1 LAQKTRNENGK
12 KMSAFP
18 VTLYH
23 NPACATSR
31 RVLAL
36 IEAHGHVPIIVR
48 YLETGWTRERLEI
61 LSHAMHL
68 HPRDLLRR
76 KSLLAAQLDLLEEG
90 VSDERILEAMIR
102 HPELVE
108 RPIVTTPLGTR
119 LCRPPEQVESL
130 LGA

>member
-1 LAQKTRNENGK
+1 
-12 KMSAFP
+12 MSKFP

-23 NPACATSR
+23 NPACPTSR

-36 IEAHGHVPIIVR
+36 IEAHGHLPTIVR
-48 YLETGWTRERLEI
+48 YLETGWTRDRLEA
-61 LSHAMHL
+61 LFHAMHL
-68 HPRDLLRR
+68 RPRDLLRR
-76 KSLLAAQLDLLEEG
+76 QSPLAAELGLLEEG
-90 VSDERILEAMIR
+90 VSDERILVAMVH

-119 LCRPPEQVESL
+119 LCRPAEQVESL

>member
-1 LAQKTRNENGK
+1 
-12 KMSAFP
+12 MSGFP
-18 VTLYH
+18 VILYH

-36 IEAHGHVPIIVR
+36 IEAHGHVPTVVR
-48 YLETGWTRERLEI
+48 YLETGWTRDRL
-61 LSHAMHL
+61 LLLLHAMHL
-68 HPRDLLRR
+68 RPRDLLRQ
-76 KSLLAAQLDLLEEG
+76 KSPLVAEFDLMADG
-90 VSDERILEAMIR
+90 VSDERILEAMVR

-119 LCRPPEQVESL
+119 LCRPAETVESL